1 MNKECHTLVADPTS
15 ASYIGMSF
23 LLTMIKQAVVAI
35 YTLQSVT
42 ELQLINKNI
51 VHHDALYTQH
61 PKKKKYT
68 LNVASCISTC
78 EALVHKNE
86 GEAKMNVSG
95 AFHRTP
101 FIQV

>member
-1 MNKECHTLVADPTS
+1 MNKECHTLAADPTS

-61 PKKKKYT
+61 PKKKKIHPHCGIMHI
-68 LNVASCISTC
+68 NMWSFST
-78 EALVHKNE
+78 
-86 GEAKMNVSG
+86 
-95 AFHRTP
+95 
-101 FIQV
+101 